1 MADKSGIGSLILNIL
16 VVGAV
21 ALVTFQA
28 SSEQP
33 GTQVVAPLWSPSGAG
48 GSKIQVPGGGAE
60 NPGIPVT
67 TSPAIPA
74 APVVLGLPQI
84 VGTLSAYLA
93 NLDGELTNEE
103 LRKINQ
109 DVGVGWKGQIDGF
122 MEPVAAKIRSGQGE
136 SLAKQ
141 ALDDLGKSSYDT
153 KVKVMAWIADSL
165 RTQGWTW
172 ENIQKATG
180 RWTQDVL
187 KLDSVDFWGALKK
200 D

>member
-1 MADKSGIGSLILNIL
+1 M
-16 VVGAV
+16 
-21 ALVTFQA
+21 
-28 SSEQP
+28 
-33 GTQVVAPLWSPSGAG
+33 
-48 GSKIQVPGGGAE
+48 
-60 NPGIPVT
+60 
-67 TSPAIPA
+67 
-74 APVVLGLPQI
+74 VLGLPQI